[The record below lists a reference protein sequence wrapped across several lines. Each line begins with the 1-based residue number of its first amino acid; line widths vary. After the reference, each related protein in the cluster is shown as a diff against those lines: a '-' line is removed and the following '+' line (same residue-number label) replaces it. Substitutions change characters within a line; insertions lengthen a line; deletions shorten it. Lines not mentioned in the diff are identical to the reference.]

1 MPAAFHRLRLG
12 TCVCYLLPAAGGW
25 VLIDAG
31 NRGRA
36 NAFVRKLGRLGIKPA
51 DIRLIVLTH
60 THFDHVGSLAAI
72 KELCGC
78 AVAVHAA
85 EAQRLAQGRADIPP
99 GNRAWSR
106 FLVSRAHLLQPRWPR
121 FRAVE
126 PEVIING
133 DTDLADWG
141 LEARVI
147 HTPGHTSGS
156 LSVLTPDG
164 DAFVGDLC
172 VYDPPFT
179 GPPCIAA
186 LCRRHGHDPAIM
198 AKIASSRGHGHPSCP
213 PPVVSRPAA
222 GQGDRPGND
231 RGPLKSQHSCKV
243 N

>member
-1 MPAAFHRLRLG
+1 MPAAFQRLRLG
-12 TCVCYLLPAAGGW
+12 TCVCYLLPADNGW
-25 VLIDAG
+25 VLVDAG
-31 NRGRA
+31 NRGQVNNFA
-36 NAFVRKLGRLGIKPA
+36 RKLGRLGINPA

-78 AVAVHAA
+78 PVAVHAA
-85 EAQRLAQGRADIPP
+85 EVQRLAQGRADIPP

-172 VYDPPFT
+172 VYHPPFT
-179 GPPCIAA
+179 GRHVLPPFAEETPIIPQSWQKLLQAGA
-186 LCRRHGHDPAIM
+186 RAIHPAHLRSFPATRLAREVGPIM
-198 AKIASSRGHGHPSCP
+198 TEPH
-213 PPVVSRPAA
+213 
-222 GQGDRPGND
+222 
-231 RGPLKSQHSCKV
+231 
-243 N
+243 